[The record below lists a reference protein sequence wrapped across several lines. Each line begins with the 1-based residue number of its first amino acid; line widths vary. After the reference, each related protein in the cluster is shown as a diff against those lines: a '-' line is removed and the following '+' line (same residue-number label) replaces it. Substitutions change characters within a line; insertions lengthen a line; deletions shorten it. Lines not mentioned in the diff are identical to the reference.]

1 MENMSWVLLGGIAS
15 LVATVC
21 TIAGFLLGR
30 KKEAVEEGQKEG
42 SVSADLSY
50 IKHTMT
56 DLKISVEKL
65 DNKIDNNQ
73 EKLNNDYK
81 QLLIEVTKL
90 KENTK
95 ELQIRIEKLEQ
106 Q

>member
-56 DLKISVEKL
+56 DLKISVLAIFFTQNPFGKF
-65 DNKIDNNQ
+65 
-73 EKLNNDYK
+73 
-81 QLLIEVTKL
+81 LI
-90 KENTK
+90 
-95 ELQIRIEKLEQ
+95 
-106 Q
+106 

>member
-1 MENMSWVLLGGIAS
+1 MDNMSWVLLGGIAS